1 VSLIV
6 RGTRSI
12 VKPVLGFT
20 SSRSSIYFGLIS
32 SYLFNEGGGLTQVDS
47 AKNET
52 AALSGTL
59 NWTQGPFGPAVNFN
73 GGKFSGFRSTALD
86 PLTIAFWANFSS
98 SAGQGVVQKGNI
110 TGFFGVNAASGWFV
124 DNNSSLITFH
134 TSNGLNLSVNA
145 GTLNTWNLYC
155 FYWDFTAAHTGGGN
169 NDNASGA
176 YVNGRPGLASNTA
189 GSGSY
194 ISDVNSPLII
204 GLQDPGSIFF
214 GPSPMQNGLISSFM
228 AWNRIISPAE
238 AWDLYTL
245 TYPSL
250 QPTYFII
257 AGGQLFLK
265 TLTAATATMDATLTK
280 QTSHI
285 LTAAMH
291 TFDAVLSTA
300 NVFGKTLAASMAT
313 MDATLTKQTNK
324 LLTAAM
330 HTFDATLTRVN
341 ILARTTFNASMATM
355 DGALAAS
362 LARLMVFNVSM
373 NRFAATLLEQ
383 VGKATNAAMATFAA
397 TLTAVKISGG
407 NLKTFNASMSTFDG
421 SLTFG
426 GGKTI
431 NASMS
436 LFNAT
441 LSLAVQHGTIPP
453 ECIPANCDLLPTI
466 ISHVEICDQP
476 GS

>member
-12 VKPVLGFT
+12 IKPVLGFT
-20 SSRSSIYFGLIS
+20 DSRSSVFLGLIS

-52 AALSGTL
+52 ATLSGTL
-59 NWTQGPFGPAVNFN
+59 NWTQGPHGPAVNFN

-98 SAGQGVVQKGNI
+98 SAGQGVVQKGVI
-110 TGFFGVNAASGWFV
+110 SGFFGVGASTGWFV
-124 DNNSSLITFH
+124 DNNSSLISFH
-134 TSNGLNLSVNA
+134 TSNGLNMSVNA
-145 GTLNTWNLYC
+145 GSLNTWNLYC
-155 FYWDFTAAHTGGGN
+155 FYWDLTAAHTGGGN

-194 ISDVNSPLII
+194 ISDSGSPLII

-214 GPSPMQNGLISSFM
+214 GPSPLQNGLISSFM

-250 QPTYFII
+250 QPTYFPLT
-257 AGGQLFLK
+257 GGQLFLK
-265 TLTAATATMDATLTK
+265 TLTASMSTMDATLPK
-280 QTSHI
+280 QTNHVI
-285 LTAAMH
+285 AAAMH
-291 TFDAVLSTA
+291 TFDAVLATA
-300 NVFGKTLAASMAT
+300 NVFGKTLAASMST
-313 MDATLTKQTNK
+313 FDATITKQTNK
-324 LLTAAM
+324 LLTAGM
-330 HTFDATLTRVN
+330 STFDGALGKVMV
-341 ILARTTFNASMATM
+341 LARTTFNASMATFA
-355 DGALAAS
+355 GALTAAI
-362 LARLMVFNVSM
+362 AKTKVFNVSM

-383 VGKATNAAMATFAA
+383 VGKATNAAMSTFSA
-397 TLTAVKISGG
+397 TLTAIKIAAG
-407 NLKTFNASMSTFDG
+407 NTETFNASMSTFDG

-426 GGKTI
+426 SGKTF

-436 LFNAT
+436 LFSAT

-466 ISHVEICDQP
+466 ISHVEICEIA

>member
-1 VSLIV
+1 MSLIV

-12 VKPVLGFT
+12 TKPVLGFQD
-20 SSRSSIYFGLIS
+20 SRSSVYLGLIS
-32 SYLFNEGGGLTQVDS
+32 SYLFNEGGGLTLVDS

-52 AALSGTL
+52 ATLSGTQ
-59 NWTQGPFGPAVNFN
+59 NWTQGPFGPVVNFN

-124 DNNSSLITFH
+124 DNNSGVITFH
-134 TSNGLNLSVNA
+134 TSNGLNMFVNA
-145 GTLNTWNLYC
+145 PALNTWHFYI
-155 FYWDFTAAHTGGGN
+155 FYWDLTAAHTGGGN

-176 YVNGRPGLASNTA
+176 YLDGRPGLSGSTA

-204 GLQDPGSIFF
+204 GLQDPGSIVF
-214 GPSPMQNGLISSFM
+214 GPAPLQNGLISSFM

-265 TLTAATATMDATLTK
+265 TLTASTATMDATLTK
-280 QTSHI
+280 STSHI
-285 LTAAMH
+285 INAAMH

-300 NVFGKTLAASMAT
+300 NVFGKTISAAMST

-324 LLTAAM
+324 LLTAGMSTFSGALTKVIVAARA
-330 HTFDATLTRVN
+330 TFD
-341 ILARTTFNASMATM
+341 ASMATF
-355 DGALAAS
+355 DGALAAHIAI
-362 LARLMVFNVSM
+362 LKTFNVSM

-421 SLTFG
+421 SLTTS